1 MKCPSCGMKYE
12 GAECPN
18 CALSKAFETRK
29 TNLNSGRF
37 ETEAEFDEYLERKE
51 DEKLK
56 SHVNRWL
63 VFSIVLSILGFAFWF
78 ISIISSEALFFDNIA
93 DSCFGAAIGGL
104 FFWYLSDIR
113 RLLIMLNKKK

>member
-18 CALSKAFETRK
+18 CALSKA
-29 TNLNSGRF
+29 F